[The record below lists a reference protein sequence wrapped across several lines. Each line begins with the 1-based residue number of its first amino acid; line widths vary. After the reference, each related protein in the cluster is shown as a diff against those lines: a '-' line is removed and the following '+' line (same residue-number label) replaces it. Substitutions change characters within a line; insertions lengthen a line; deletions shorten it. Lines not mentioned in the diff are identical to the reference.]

1 MDVQRATIQNVHCH
15 WTSHSLSR
23 ACPLSHSSSLNESHN
38 DILMKDRNGNRQIP
52 ETNVSPLLF
61 LLITLKK
68 KKTLFPSRRPQD
80 AAIPFLKR
88 KGSHELTYFL
98 FTMSPNFLLGQL
110 LSAYM
115 FPGHSVHASIK
126 SLAI

>member
-68 KKTLFPSRRPQD
+68 KKKPSFLPGALRMPQYL
-80 AAIPFLKR
+80 FLKE
-88 KGSHELTYFL
+88 KDL
-98 FTMSPNFLLGQL
+98 MN
-110 LSAYM
+110 
-115 FPGHSVHASIK
+115 
-126 SLAI
+126 